1 MIVATYLPTVFT
13 LQNGLQP
20 IHLATCLGHLNV
32 VSTLIENFGIDPQE
46 TSDVCVYVH
55 AVCMILCSFVCMYIC
70 MIYICM

>member
-32 VSTLIENFGIDPQE
+32 VSTLIEKFGIDPQE
-46 TSDVCVYVH
+46 TSDVCVYDL
-55 AVCMILCSFVCMYIC
+55 M
-70 MIYICM
+70 